1 MKKYLMYLNNKTLK
15 LYLIIAV
22 LSSLIFCGIYGIK
35 VLDPTYI
42 DWLLTGGDLTQHYLG
57 WDAYR
62 SSDWHFPIGMVDT
75 LAYPNY
81 TSIIFTDSIPI
92 LAVFFKILSP
102 ILPSDFQYFGF
113 WGIGCFIL
121 QGILTARIIKKY
133 TPSSIIV
140 VIVSCLF
147 TLTPVMILRM
157 YAHTALAGQWILLLS
172 LETIFNKEKYIRN
185 PKALYIITAIIAT
198 LSSSIHI
205 YFVLMNGII
214 LLGAWILNIILS
226 KRIKHGVIALSV
238 YLLFSAVTIAFWGGF
253 SNRTTVDTGGLGIFS
268 FNLNALFN
276 PQGWSNIFK
285 DLPLWGNG
293 QYEGFAYLGAG
304 NILLLI
310 SSLLLYA
317 EKFQSGLI
325 NSKKERETAF
335 VILSIIL
342 ISIMFALSHQITLND
357 YLLITI
363 PLPQLFYTIWATF
376 RSSGRVIWLTVYIV
390 MLCNCIVLCKL
401 ANIKTVCLLLL
412 SSVLFQI
419 YDIKNIL
426 IQRHE
431 TFSNEISFSSCLR
444 YSDFW
449 NLIAEDSNKEHIIYY
464 SLPEQPLLYSI
475 TKWAL
480 DNDKTVNNFYFA
492 RSVGGKFEKS
502 RDDALR
508 DLSTNDL
515 FIFNAIDKPQ
525 CVKYP
530 LHYYSVDGLI
540 VGSADPIGN
549 FKEIPKEEL
558 ETYVWTF
565 GMNTYLSENGGQD
578 SEEGRILYPGGY
590 SFGPYWP
597 LSAGGWSVIV
607 TGKNISD
614 LVEIDIYAGR
624 GNIPIEF
631 EVTEKS
637 ETQVRMTMHLDENI
651 SDLEFYIKNNGPN
664 NVILEKISVESSE

>member
-1 MKKYLMYLNNKTLK
+1 M
-15 LYLIIAV
+15 
-22 LSSLIFCGIYGIK
+22 
-35 VLDPTYI
+35 
-42 DWLLTGGDLTQHYLG
+42 
-57 WDAYR
+57 
-62 SSDWHFPIGMVDT
+62 
-75 LAYPNY
+75 
-81 TSIIFTDSIPI
+81 
-92 LAVFFKILSP
+92 
-102 ILPSDFQYFGF
+102 
-113 WGIGCFIL
+113 
-121 QGILTARIIKKY
+121 
-133 TPSSIIV
+133 
-140 VIVSCLF
+140 
-147 TLTPVMILRM
+147 
-157 YAHTALAGQWILLLS
+157 
-172 LETIFNKEKYIRN
+172 
-185 PKALYIITAIIAT
+185 
-198 LSSSIHI
+198 
-205 YFVLMNGII
+205 
-214 LLGAWILNIILS
+214 
-226 KRIKHGVIALSV
+226 
-238 YLLFSAVTIAFWGGF
+238 
-253 SNRTTVDTGGLGIFS
+253 
-268 FNLNALFN
+268 
-276 PQGWSNIFK
+276 
-285 DLPLWGNG
+285 
-293 QYEGFAYLGAG
+293 
-304 NILLLI
+304 
-310 SSLLLYA
+310 
-317 EKFQSGLI
+317 
-325 NSKKERETAF
+325 
-335 VILSIIL
+335 
-342 ISIMFALSHQITLND
+342 
-357 YLLITI
+357 
-363 PLPQLFYTIWATF
+363 
-376 RSSGRVIWLTVYIV
+376 
-390 MLCNCIVLCKL
+390 
-401 ANIKTVCLLLL
+401 
-412 SSVLFQI
+412 
-419 YDIKNIL
+419 
-426 IQRHE
+426 
-431 TFSNEISFSSCLR
+431 
-444 YSDFW
+444 
-449 NLIAEDSNKEHIIYY
+449 
-464 SLPEQPLLYSI
+464 LYSI

-508 DLSTNDL
+508 NLSTNDL